1 MRRRH
6 LWNTTPARQQH
17 TSVGQRDIGMQ
28 SGVDRDGCAAQ
39 GEEPFDYV
47 IVGAG
52 TAGCVL
58 ANRLSADRGTRVL
71 LLEAGDD
78 SRHLLTTLPMGYARA
93 LAHPGLTTSMYG
105 EPDAGTGGRRH
116 RLLRGT
122 VVGGSSAVNGMI
134 HVRGHRTD
142 FDDWARAGARG
153 WDYAG
158 VCPYFERAEGQAA
171 SGTVA
176 SGRLELTD
184 TCNAHPV
191 SRAIIEAFAQ
201 AGHARASDFLGPES
215 EGTAFYHATIRRGR
229 RWSVARAYLDPARAR
244 PDLEIRVHAPALRLL
259 FEGMHATGVLY
270 RVAGQLRRARAR
282 RAVVLAAG
290 AYATPQLLMLS
301 GIGPPAP
308 LAALGIEVRVA
319 REAVGRNLQDHL
331 MVPLGWRLR
340 RGVPAINTQL
350 RGVPLLA
357 SIMRYLVHRSGPLA
371 LPAADVGA
379 FLRSSPAEPRP
390 DLQFH
395 ALPASSRADRDPDSD
410 ERGPDPFPGL
420 TLAPALLR
428 PESRGRVVLA
438 SPDGT
443 VAPRIETGFLAA
455 SGDVTRLAAGLR
467 IAIDVAAQPAL
478 AALVE
483 APIDAQVDAADPAGI
498 ERILRER
505 ARPLQHAAGTC
516 RMGDDA
522 EAVVDP
528 CLRVQGVQ
536 GLAIV
541 DASVMPAI
549 PSGNTHA
556 TVVMIAERA
565 ADLLRSDR
573 NG

>member
-1 MRRRH
+1 MK
-6 LWNTTPARQQH
+6 
-17 TSVGQRDIGMQ
+17 
-28 SGVDRDGCAAQ
+28 SGVDRDARAAQ
-39 GEEPFDYV
+39 DDEPYDYV

-71 LLEAGDD
+71 LLEAGGE
-78 SRHLLTTLPMGYARA
+78 SRHLLATLPMGYARA

-116 RLLRGT
+116 RLLCGA
-122 VVGGSSAVNGMI
+122 VVSGSSAVNGMI
-134 HVRGHRTD
+134 HVRGHRAD
-142 FDDWARAGARG
+142 FDDWASAGARG
-153 WDYAG
+153 WDYAS
-158 VCPYFERAEGQAA
+158 VRPYFERAEGRATTAA
-171 SGTVA
+171 AAPG
-176 SGRLELTD
+176 GLELTD
-184 TCNAHPV
+184 TRNDHPV
-191 SRAIIEAFAQ
+191 SRAIIEAFVQ
-201 AGHARASDFLGPES
+201 AGHPRCDNFLGPEP

-244 PDLEIRVHAPALRLL
+244 PDLEIRVHAAAQRLL
-259 FEGMHATGVLY
+259 FEGMRATGVLY
-270 RVAGQLRRARAR
+270 RIAGQSRRASAR
-282 RAVVLAAG
+282 RAVILAAG

-301 GIGPPAP
+301 GIGPPAL

-331 MVPLGWRLR
+331 MVPLCWRLR
-340 RGVPAINTQL
+340 RGVPGLNMQL

-357 SIMRYLVHRSGPLA
+357 SIARCLVHRSGPLA

-410 ERGPDPFPGL
+410 ERRPDPFPGL

-428 PESRGRVVLA
+428 PASRGRVVLA
-438 SPDGT
+438 SPDVT
-443 VAPRIETGFLAA
+443 VAPRIETGCLAA
-455 SGDVTRLAAGLR
+455 PGDVARLAAGVR

-478 AALVE
+478 AALVDACVD
-483 APIDAQVDAADPAGI
+483 APVDAADPAGI
-498 ERILRER
+498 ERLLRER

-522 EAVVDP
+522 QAVVDP
-528 CLRVQGVQ
+528 SLRVHGVQ

-565 ADLLRSDR
+565 ADLLRVDR
-573 NG
+573 SG